1 MSSIDHRP
9 LLKTFSAAGRFTPYD
24 VMKPLFKRIA
34 LLTAVC
40 TVGCV
45 QTALAGPQDHNARGY
60 GKFEFALIGDVP
72 YNEVDYWK
80 LDNVIAEIN
89 ADKQLKWVLHAGD
102 IKNGSTLCSD
112 ELFLDRLQRFS
123 AFKKPFILTPG
134 DNEWTDCHRAN
145 NGSYQP
151 LERLSKLREV
161 FYPVPGQTLGQ
172 KTMRVETQG
181 NDGQYAEFVENMR
194 WKEQNVMFATL
205 HIVGSNNALASFA
218 GRTAADD
225 AEVARRID
233 AARAWIADTFSKAKA
248 ENARGV
254 LLMFQANP
262 GFELAKGSNGRRGFE
277 DIIADLER
285 EIVAFKKPVA
295 LVHGDSH
302 YFRVDK
308 PMLGSLSKRRIE
320 NATRIE
326 TFGADD
332 VHWLRVEVD
341 PNSSEVFSVHQEI
354 VDKNLEQHPQP

>member
-1 MSSIDHRP
+1 MSTIAGRSFSKIFAAEAGLMPVNVKKP
-9 LLKTFSAAGRFTPYD
+9 LLKN
-24 VMKPLFKRIA
+24 IA
-34 LLTAVC
+34 LLAAFCTA
-40 TVGCV
+40 GCV
-45 QTALAGPQDHNARGY
+45 QPVLAGPQQQNAQGH

-72 YNEVDYWK
+72 YNEVDFWK

-89 ADKQLKWVLHAGD
+89 ADQQLKWVLHAGD

-112 ELFLDRLQRFS
+112 EMFLDRLQRFS
-123 AFKKPFILTPG
+123 SFKKPFILTPG

-145 NGSYQP
+145 NGGYQP

-161 FYPVPGQTLGQ
+161 FYPLPGQTLGR
-172 KTMRVETQG
+172 KTMRVETQA
-181 NDGQYAEFVENMR
+181 DDAQYAEFVENVR

-205 HIVGSNNALASFA
+205 HIVGSNNALANFA
-218 GRTAADD
+218 GRTAADNE
-225 AEVARRID
+225 EVVRRIE
-233 AARAWIADTFSKAKA
+233 AARAWIGETFAKATA

-262 GFELAKGSNGRRGFE
+262 GFELAKGNSGRRGFE
-277 DIIADLER
+277 EILADLER
-285 EIVAFKKPVA
+285 EIVDFKKPVA

-308 PMLGSLSKRRIE
+308 PMLGAISKRRIE

-341 PNSSEVFSVHQEI
+341 PNSAEVFSVHQEI
-354 VDKNLEQHPQP
+354 VETNLEQHPQP